1 MAQYYYL
8 IAGLPDITLDDG
20 KLSYTVENFKTEI
33 YPELTDN
40 DKKVID
46 LFYLQYDNANLL
58 DLLKNKESSIN
69 TKGNYSADEL
79 LALIDGVKDGDQPD
93 KKYPSYLFFFLTEYF
108 QLSDDDE
115 RLPENILA
123 AYYYEYAIGNKNQFV
138 SSWFEFNLNVNNIFA
153 ALIARKYK
161 YEIATHIIGNTEVSE
176 AVKTS
181 NARDFGL
188 TGTIT
193 YWEELVRISEIHELT
208 EREKKI
214 DLLKWGWMEEESF
227 FNYFTVEKLF
237 VFLVKLETIER
248 WLYLDKEAGSKQ
260 FREFIQNLKD
270 DVRIPEEFRK

>member
-40 DKKVID
+40 DKKIID
-46 LFYLQYDNANLL
+46 LFYLQYDNTNLL
-58 DLLKNKESSIN
+58 NLLKNRESSIN
-69 TKGNYSADEL
+69 TNGNYSADEL
-79 LALIDGVKDGDQPD
+79 LALIDSVKDGDQPD
-93 KKYPSYLFFFLTEYF
+93 KNYPSYLFFFLTEYF
-108 QLSDDDE
+108 QLTDDDE

-123 AYYYEYAIGNKNQFV
+123 AYYYEYAMENKNQFV
-138 SSWFEFNLNVNNIFA
+138 SSWFEFNLNINNIFA
-153 ALIARKYK
+153 ALTARKYK
-161 YEIATHIIGNTEVSE
+161 IEVASHIIGNTEVSE

-188 TGTIT
+188 SGTIT
-193 YWEELVRISEIHELT
+193 YWDELVRISEIHELT

-214 DLLKWGWMEEESF
+214 DLLKWEWMEEESF

-237 VFLVKLETIER
+237 AFLVKLETIER
-248 WLYLDKEAGSKQ
+248 WLYLDKETGSKL

>member
-138 SSWFEFNLNVNNIFA
+138 SSWFEFNLNVNNIFT

-161 YEIATHIIGNTEVSE
+161 LEIATHIIGNTEVSE

-248 WLYLDKEAGSKQ
+248 WLYLDKEAGSKL